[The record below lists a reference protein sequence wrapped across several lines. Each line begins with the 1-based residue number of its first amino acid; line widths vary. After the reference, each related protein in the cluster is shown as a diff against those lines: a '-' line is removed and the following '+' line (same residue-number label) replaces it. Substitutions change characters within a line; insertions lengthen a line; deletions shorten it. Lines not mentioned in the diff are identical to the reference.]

1 MALET
6 ERKYLHPNLT
16 QVRERL
22 SQKGAVFREQTWEQ
36 NLVLDTPDKSLRRKS
51 ILLRLRHA
59 ERITLTLK
67 KPAPN
72 RTEGNKVKAMEELE
86 TVVSDQNA
94 MLGILE
100 RLGFEVAFAYEK
112 FRETWQW
119 QKCTICLDTL
129 PFMEAVEVEG
139 DLACIDAAADLFEL
153 DNLDASTLSYHQLHQ
168 AYRQSHGLPPK
179 DDFCFSREQRARI
192 ARMLARPD

>member
-6 ERKYLHPNLT
+6 ERKYLHPDLV
-16 QVRERL
+16 QVRARL
-22 SQKGAVFREQTWEQ
+22 SQKGAVFREQSWEQ
-36 NLVLDTPDKSLRRKS
+36 NLVLDTPEKGLRRKG

-59 ERITLTLK
+59 ERNTLTLK
-67 KPAPN
+67 MPAPD
-72 RTEGNKVKAMEELE
+72 TVEGNRIKAMEELE

-100 RLGFEVAFAYEK
+100 RLGFGIIFTYQK

-139 DLACIDAAADLFEL
+139 DLKCIDAAADLFEL
-153 DNLDASTLSYHQLHQ
+153 DSLDASTLSYHQLHQ
-168 AYRQSHGLPPK
+168 AYRQSHGLPPR
-179 DDFCFSREQRARI
+179 DDFCFSGEQRARI
-192 ARMLARPD
+192 ARMLARSD